1 MSAASRRAS
10 QGPVAHQDLEPL
22 AMSAASRRASQ
33 GPVAHQDLELLA
45 MSAASRRASQGPV
58 AHQDLEPLAMSA
70 ASRRASQGP
79 VAHQD
84 LEPLAM
90 SAASRRASQ
99 GPVGTTI
106 ARSAMVGPPGL
117 GTAGDERSESPRFPR
132 AGGHNHRPGRD
143 GGAPTTWTSDQTD
156 MMRRVS

>member
-1 MSAASRRAS
+1 MGEACRAGS
-10 QGPVAHQDLEPL
+10 FRQDLEP
-22 AMSAASRRASQ
+22 
-33 GPVAHQDLELLA
+33 LA

-117 GTAGDERSESPRFPR
+117 EPGTSRL
-132 AGGHNHRPGRD
+132 
-143 GGAPTTWTSDQTD
+143 
-156 MMRRVS
+156 